1 MYKTKITQWKLK
13 KNYTA
18 AEKEQLARDFKAHR
32 GSGKGI
38 PPLTLRNRPA
48 KLDRIRRFCKQEKIL
63 EEICDAL
70 QSDSPYTENDNS
82 LAKALA
88 GNRGAATAQVIR
100 AAVNGVQ
107 SFSSPSVQGLT
118 QTLFDPERP
127 FSTTSSIGRIE
138 LILLQTKIY
147 HQSRFGSGT
156 RSDTRS
162 AATRL
167 LFGNGVEEEEK
178 TDLVIEWVEKLAFG
192 VGTLVQRKSAQGWR
206 MINEACEMVHKVL
219 EQQSKSL
226 FGLLFFGFNEGDW
239 TSFPGLRTYLLRF
252 FTKSSAGKLGCNHPI
267 SVILYHL
274 QEQQIFADAARPVFE
289 VLVDAFGENLDP
301 PNDYSWNI
309 KRHYCMSLRQQ
320 REYAAAESHGLR
332 FLKQSEE
339 AFGRLHW
346 LTRAFLQELANIHH
360 LQKHCDLA
368 EIEYQDVVQRGR
380 EDLGNEFSD
389 MGCISALWQLA
400 LIYEDEGDFAQSEEC
415 WRAVLTGAVDGWG
428 MEDPMTIYI
437 VIQLEESFKIQGMDP
452 EAWLRQ
458 NFGISC
464 V

>member
-18 AEKEQLARDFKAHR
+18 AEKEQLARDFKVHR
-32 GSGKGI
+32 DSGKGI

-70 QSDSPYTENDNS
+70 PSDSPYKENVNS
-82 LAKALA
+82 SAKAPA
-88 GNRGAATAQVIR
+88 GNRGAATAQLIR

-107 SFSSPSVQGLT
+107 NSSPSSAQGLT

-156 RSDTRS
+156 RPDTRS

-167 LFGNGVEEEEK
+167 LFGNGVDEEGEIA
-178 TDLVIEWVEKLAFG
+178 LVGKWAEKLTYG
-192 VGTLVQRKSAQGWR
+192 VETLARQKSAQGWR

-219 EQQSKSL
+219 EQQPKNL
-226 FGLLFFGFNEGDW
+226 FGLLFYGFNGGEW
-239 TSFPGLRTYLLRF
+239 TFYPGLRTRLLQF
-252 FTKSSAGKLGCNHPI
+252 FAKISAGKLGCNHPI
-267 SVILYHL
+267 SVVLYHL
-274 QEQQIFADAARPVFE
+274 QEQQIFADAVRPVLE
-289 VLVDAFGENLDP
+289 VLMDVFGENLDP
-301 PNDYSWNI
+301 ANDDSWNI
-309 KRHYCMSLRQQ
+309 RSHYCMSLTEQ
-320 REYAAAESHGLR
+320 REYAAAESHALR

-339 AFGRLHW
+339 VFGRLHRH
-346 LTRAFLQELANIHH
+346 TRDLLRELAHIHYQQGH
-360 LQKHCDLA
+360 YDLA

-380 EDLGNEFSD
+380 EDLGNELPD
-389 MGCISALWQLA
+389 ATYIYALWQLA
-400 LIYEDEGDFAQSEEC
+400 WIYKTQEDFTQSE
-415 WRAVLTGAVDGWG
+415 
-428 MEDPMTIYI
+428 
-437 VIQLEESFKIQGMDP
+437 
-452 EAWLRQ
+452 
-458 NFGISC
+458 
-464 V
+464 